1 MINSY
6 EHVFKLHPEVVVIR
20 EGVAYDKDNNIV
32 AYDLALVQAE
42 QAAEA
47 KRQEA
52 LAYLAS
58 TDFMMTADYDKD
70 TTDVRALRAEARN
83 VIRGVK

>member
-1 MINSY
+1 MIDAI
-6 EHVFKLHPEVVVIR
+6 FKLYPQVTHIYDVI
-20 EGVAYDKDNNIV
+20 AYDKDNNIV
-32 AYDLALVQAE
+32 DYDLALVQAE

-58 TDFMMTADYDKD
+58 TDYMMTADYDKD
-70 TTDVRALRAEARN
+70 TTAVRALRAEARN
-83 VIRGVK
+83 VIRGVA

>member
-1 MINSY
+1 VIHSIIL
-6 EHVFKLHPEVVVIR
+6 KLYPQVTIIR
-20 EGVAYDKDNNIV
+20 GEEAFDADGNLV
-32 AYDLALVQAE
+32 AYDLDLVKAE
-42 QAAEA
+42 QAAEV

-70 TTDVRALRAEARN
+70 TTEVKVLRAAARA

>member
-1 MINSY
+1 MISPIY
-6 EHVFKLHPEVVVIR
+6 KLYPQVTHMYGDEAFDADGNQVT
-20 EGVAYDKDNNIV
+20 
-32 AYDLALVQAE
+32 YDLALVQAE

-58 TDFMMTADYDKD
+58 TDYMMTADYDKD

-83 VIRGVK
+83 VIRGVS

>member
-1 MINSY
+1 MRITDAI
-6 EHVFKLHPEVVVIR
+6 FKLYPSVTIIR
-20 EGVAYDKDNNIV
+20 GEEAFDADGNLV
-32 AYDLALVQAE
+32 AYDLDLVKAE

-58 TDFMMTADYDKD
+58 TDYMMTADYDKD
-70 TTDVRALRAEARN
+70 TTEVKVLRAAARA

>member
-1 MINSY
+1 MIKAIY
-6 EHVFKLHPEVVVIR
+6 KLYPQVVRTVGD
-20 EGVAYDKDNNIV
+20 EAFDADGNLV
-32 AYDLALVQAE
+32 AYDLDLVKSE

-70 TTDVRALRAEARN
+70 TTEVKVLRAAARA
-83 VIRGVK
+83 VIRGVA

>member
-1 MINSY
+1 VTHLAIL
-6 EHVFKLHPEVVVIR
+6 KLYPQVVTVR
-20 EGVAYDKDNNIV
+20 GDVAYDKDDNIV
-32 AYDLALVQAE
+32 DYDLDLVKAE
-42 QAAEA
+42 QAEEA

-58 TDFMMTADYDKD
+58 TDYMMTADYDKD
-70 TTDVRALRAEARN
+70 TTEVKVLRAAARA

>member
-1 MINSY
+1 MIY
-6 EHVFKLHPEVVVIR
+6 AIHKLYPQVVRIVGD
-20 EGVAYDKDNNIV
+20 EAFDADGNLV
-32 AYDLALVQAE
+32 AYDLDLVKAE

-58 TDFMMTADYDKD
+58 TDYMMTADYDKD
-70 TTDVRALRAEARN
+70 TTEVKVLRAAARA

>member
-58 TDFMMTADYDKD
+58 TDYMMTADYDKD